1 MSKHVLIV
9 YGGWDGHD
17 PKETS
22 HLFAGLL
29 EAAGL
34 KVTLSESLDSFLDD
48 ELMGSIDMAV
58 PVYTMS
64 SITREQEA
72 GLLEAVRERGVSVG
86 GWHGGMAD
94 AFRNNTEYQ
103 FMVGGQWVAHPGNII
118 DYRVN
123 VTDGEH
129 PITAGIAD
137 FAMRSEQYYMHTD
150 PSNTVLATTTFNGEH
165 AFWIDGAVMP
175 VVWTRAYGKGKIFYS
190 SLGHV
195 IGDFDVPEAREIVR
209 RGLLWAVDA
218 L

>member
-1 MSKHVLIV
+1 MSKHALIV
-9 YGGWDGHD
+9 YGGWQGHD
-17 PKETS
+17 PSETS
-22 HLFAGLL
+22 RLFAGLL
-29 EAAGL
+29 QEAGL
-34 KVTLSESLDSFLDD
+34 QVTLSETLDSFLDV
-48 ELMGSIDMAV
+48 ELMNAVDLVV

-72 GLLEAVRERGVSVG
+72 GLLDAVRARGVNVG

-103 FMVGGQWVAHPGNII
+103 FMCGGQWVAHPGNII

-123 VTDGEH
+123 VTDHAH

-137 FAMRSEQYYMHTD
+137 FDMRSEQYYMHTD
-150 PSNTVLATTTFNGEH
+150 PSNQVLATTTFSGDH
-165 AFWIDGAVMP
+165 APWIDGAVMP
-175 VVWTRAYGKGKIFYS
+175 VAWTRRYGAGKVFYC

-209 RGLLWAVDA
+209 RGLLWAADS

>member
-1 MSKHVLIV
+1 MSQKVLIV
-9 YGGWDGHD
+9 YGGWHGHD

-34 KVTLSESLDSFLDD
+34 EVILSESLDSFLDAD
-48 ELMGSIDMAV
+48 LMASLAMVI

-64 SITREQEA
+64 TITREQESA
-72 GLLEAVRERGVSVG
+72 LLDAVREGGVNVG

-94 AFRNNTEYQ
+94 AFRSNTEYQ

-123 VTDGEH
+123 IRDKSH
-129 PITAGIAD
+129 PITAGIED
-137 FAMRSEQYYMHTD
+137 FDMHSEQYYMHTD
-150 PSNTVLATTTFNGEH
+150 PSNQVLATTTFNGDH
-165 AFWIDGAVMP
+165 AYWIDGTVMP
-175 VVWTRAYGKGKIFYS
+175 VVWTRAYGRGKIFYS

-209 RGLLWAVDA
+209 RGLLWAADC

>member
-1 MSKHVLIV
+1 MSKHVLMV

-17 PKETS
+17 PKETT

-34 KVTLSESLDSFLDD
+34 RVTLSQTLDSFLDA
-48 ELMGSIDMAV
+48 ELLGAVDMVV

-72 GLLEAVRERGVSVG
+72 GLLEAVRERGVSIG

-94 AFRNNTEYQ
+94 AFRQNTEYQ
-103 FMVGGQWVAHPGNII
+103 FMCGGQWVAHPGNII

-123 VTDGEH
+123 VTNQTH
-129 PITAGIAD
+129 PITAGISD
-137 FAMRSEQYYMHTD
+137 FAMHSEQYYMHTD
-150 PSNTVLATTTFNGEH
+150 PSNKVLATTTFNGDH
-165 AFWIDGAVMP
+165 APWVDGCVMP
-175 VVWTRAYGKGKIFYS
+175 VVWTRRYGAGKVFYS

-209 RGLLWAVDA
+209 RGLLWAVES

>member
-1 MSKHVLIV
+1 MSKNVLIV
-9 YGGWDGHD
+9 YGGWQGHD
-17 PKETS
+17 PTETS

-29 EAAGL
+29 EQAGL
-34 KVTLSESLDSFLDD
+34 SVTLSETLDSFLDAG
-48 ELMGSIDMAV
+48 LMGKVDMVV

-72 GLLEAVRERGVSVG
+72 GLLAAVRERGVSVG

-123 VTDGEH
+123 VTEKDH

-137 FAMRSEQYYMHTD
+137 FDMRSEQYYLHTD
-150 PSNTVLATTTFNGEH
+150 PSNKVLATTTFNGDH
-165 AFWIDGAVMP
+165 AQWIDGTVMP
-175 VVWTRAYGKGKIFYS
+175 VVWTRSYGKGRVFYS

-195 IGDFDVPEAREIVR
+195 IGDFNVPEAREIVR

>member
-1 MSKHVLIV
+1 MSKSVLIV

-17 PKETS
+17 PRQTS

-34 KVTLSESLDSFLDD
+34 SVTLSQTLDSFLDA
-48 ELMGSIDMAV
+48 ELMGAVDMVV

-64 SITREQEA
+64 SISREQEA
-72 GLLEAVRERGVSVG
+72 GLLDAVRERGVCVG

-94 AFRNNTEYQ
+94 AFRQNTEYQ

-123 VTDGEH
+123 VHDQEH
-129 PITAGIAD
+129 PITAGIGD
-137 FAMRSEQYYMHTD
+137 FDMHSEQYYLHTD
-150 PSNTVLATTTFNGEH
+150 PSNEVLATTTFSGEH
-165 AFWIDGAVMP
+165 APWIEGAVMP
-175 VVWTRAYGKGKIFYS
+175 VVWTRNYGKGKIFYS

-209 RGLLWAVDA
+209 RGLLWAADS

>member
-1 MSKHVLIV
+1 MSKNVLIV

-17 PKETS
+17 PTQTA

-29 EAAGL
+29 EQAGL
-34 KVTLSESLDSFLDD
+34 DVTLSQTLDSFLDA
-48 ELMGSIDMAV
+48 ELMGSVDMVV
-58 PVYTMS
+58 PIYTMS

-72 GLLEAVRERGVSVG
+72 GLLDAVRERGVSVG

-123 VTDGEH
+123 VTDQGH
-129 PITAGIAD
+129 PITAGIPD
-137 FAMRSEQYYMHTD
+137 FDMRSEQYYMHTD
-150 PSNTVLATTTFNGEH
+150 PSNNVLATTTFNGDH
-165 AFWIDGAVMP
+165 AFWIDGAIMP

-209 RGLLWAVDA
+209 RGLLWAVDS

>member
-1 MSKHVLIV
+1 MSKKVLIV
-9 YGGWDGHD
+9 YGGWQGHD

-29 EAAGL
+29 EASGL
-34 KVTLSESLDSFLDD
+34 QVALSESLDSFLDG
-48 ELMGSIDMAV
+48 ELMASLDMVV
-58 PVYTMS
+58 PIYTMS
-64 SITREQEA
+64 AITREQEA
-72 GLLEAVRERGVSVG
+72 GLLDAVRDGGVNLG
-86 GWHGGMAD
+86 GWHGGTAD
-94 AFRNNTEYQ
+94 AFRDNTEYQ

-123 VTDGEH
+123 VTDDEH
-129 PITAGIAD
+129 PITAGISD

-150 PSNTVLATTTFNGEH
+150 PSNRVLATTTFNGDH
-165 AFWIDGAVMP
+165 AHWIDGTVMP
-175 VVWTRAYGKGKIFYS
+175 VVWTRRYGKGKVFYC

-209 RGLLWAVDA
+209 RGLLWALDC

>member
-1 MSKHVLIV
+1 MSQRVLIV

-29 EAAGL
+29 EEAGVE
-34 KVTLSESLDSFLDD
+34 VTLSESLDSFLDSD
-48 ELMGSIDMAV
+48 LMGSVDMVV
-58 PVYTMS
+58 PVHTMS
-64 SITREQEA
+64 TITNEQEA
-72 GLLEAVRERGVSVG
+72 GLLKAVCERGVHVA

-94 AFRNNTEYQ
+94 AFRQNTEYQ

-123 VTDGEH
+123 VWDQAH

-137 FAMRSEQYYMHTD
+137 FDMHSEQYYLHTD
-150 PSNTVLATTTFNGEH
+150 PSNEVLATTTFNGDH
-165 AFWIDGAVMP
+165 AHWVDGTVMP
-175 VVWTRAYGKGKIFYS
+175 VVWTRRYGKGKVFYC

-209 RGLLWAVDA
+209 RGLLWTINC

>member
-1 MSKHVLIV
+1 MSQKALIV
-9 YGGWDGHD
+9 YGGWQGHD

-22 HLFAGLL
+22 HLFADLL
-29 EAAGL
+29 RAAGL
-34 KVTLSESLDSFLDD
+34 EVTLSESLDSFLDAD
-48 ELMGSIDMAV
+48 LMNSVDLVI

-64 SITREQEA
+64 SISREQETA
-72 GLLEAVRERGVSVG
+72 LLDAVREGRVSVG

-123 VTDGEH
+123 ITDRRH
-129 PITAGIAD
+129 PITAGLDD
-137 FAMRSEQYYMHTD
+137 FDMRSEQYYMHID
-150 PSNTVLATTTFNGEH
+150 PSNQVLATTTFNGDH
-165 AFWIDGAVMP
+165 AFWIDGTVMP
-175 VVWTRAYGKGKIFYS
+175 VVWTRSYGKGKVFYS

-195 IGDFDVPEAREIVR
+195 IGDFDVPQAREIVR
-209 RGLLWAVDA
+209 RGLLWTLDR